1 MFGYTRRLCTSIS
14 LTTNMSALKRTL
26 SSPTT
31 LTSRISQHNTSVTIF
46 QLSSHDDDI
55 ENSPRRSKR
64 VKRQDNTEH
73 QCQSD
78 LDNLTHDVLA
88 DKPKK
93 SRKSGVNAT
102 ASGSALP
109 SSSER
114 RDVQDSPKKFKAIAQ
129 SLAIP
134 HPPPSTW
141 RETYDTIKDMRSRF
155 VAPVDTMGC
164 DRAQLKETDPKVIS
178 YPLRSGFWTNTF
190 FIIVVESS
198 ICDPRLSYVV
208 FTNQRWSHR
217 CCGVETPHCAWRELI
232 HSRYDRYGGRGSS
245 RSHCESRLLETQDWV
260 RCFLYSIPFSAL
272 FFSHLHETLIL
283 PDRYLKKAALKLRDE
298 FNSDVPKTVDELCSL
313 PGVGPKMAFLALQ
326 IAWNL
331 CVVQISPT
339 PLEKSS
345 YYLSHLGIM
354 ELAWTFMFTG
364 LQTCCGGIKRQRKIL
379 NRLGNAFLNLS

>member
-178 YPLRSGFWTNTF
+178 YPLRSGF
-190 FIIVVESS
+190 
-198 ICDPRLSYVV
+198 
-208 FTNQRWSHR
+208 
-217 CCGVETPHCAWRELI
+217 
-232 HSRYDRYGGRGSS
+232 
-245 RSHCESRLLETQDWV
+245 
-260 RCFLYSIPFSAL
+260 
-272 FFSHLHETLIL
+272 
-283 PDRYLKKAALKLRDE
+283 
-298 FNSDVPKTVDELCSL
+298 
-313 PGVGPKMAFLALQ
+313 
-326 IAWNL
+326 
-331 CVVQISPT
+331 
-339 PLEKSS
+339 
-345 YYLSHLGIM
+345 
-354 ELAWTFMFTG
+354 
-364 LQTCCGGIKRQRKIL
+364 
-379 NRLGNAFLNLS
+379 